1 MKRLPLFI
9 NLCLFAA
16 LCAALSFWGLHIFKP
31 KIRPIAAPVM
41 TDAFEPAVGQ
51 WGSWFGQAAVAEAAP
66 SNFQLRGVIV
76 AKREKDSAAIIAVD
90 GRPTL
95 IIGVG
100 KELAPGV
107 VLQGVH
113 ADHIMVAEAG
123 APRRIDLPPNVI
135 LPGVNPVGSTSPPV
149 NAQ

>member
-9 NLCLFAA
+9 NLCLFAV
-16 LCAALSFWGLHIFKP
+16 LCAVLSFWGLHIFKP

-41 TDAFEPAVGQ
+41 AETFEPAVGQ

-66 SNFQLRGVIV
+66 SNYQLRGVIV

-95 IIGVG
+95 IIGIG
-100 KELAPGV
+100 KELSPGV
-107 VLQGVH
+107 VLQEVH
-113 ADHIMVAEAG
+113 ADHVMVIEAG

-135 LPGVNPVGSTSPPV
+135 LPGVNPVSTAQTPPV
-149 NAQ
+149 NP

>member
-16 LCAALSFWGLHIFKP
+16 LCAVLSFWGLHIFKP

-41 TDAFEPAVGQ
+41 IEAFEPAVGQ
-51 WGSWFGQAAVAEAAP
+51 WGAWFGQAAVAEAAP
-66 SNFQLRGVIV
+66 SNYQLRGVIV

-100 KELAPGV
+100 KDLAPGV
-107 VLQGVH
+107 VLQEVH
-113 ADHIMVAEAG
+113 ADHIMVVEAG

-135 LPGVNPVGSTSPPV
+135 LPGVNPVSAVPAQSV
-149 NAQ
+149 NP

>member
-16 LCAALSFWGLHIFKP
+16 LCAVLSFWGLHIFKP

-41 TDAFEPAVGQ
+41 AETFEPAVGQ
-51 WGSWFGQAAVAEAAP
+51 WGSWFGQTAVAEAAP
-66 SNFQLRGVIV
+66 SNYQLRGVIV

-100 KELAPGV
+100 KELSPGV
-107 VLQGVH
+107 VLKEVH
-113 ADHIMVAEAG
+113 TDHIMVLEAG

-135 LPGVNPVGSTSPPV
+135 LPGVNPVSAAQTPSTQP
-149 NAQ
+149 